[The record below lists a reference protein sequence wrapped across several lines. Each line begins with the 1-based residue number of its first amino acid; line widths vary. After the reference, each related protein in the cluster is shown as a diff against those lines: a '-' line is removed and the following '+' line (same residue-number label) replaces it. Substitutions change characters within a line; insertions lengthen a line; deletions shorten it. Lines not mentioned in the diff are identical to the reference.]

1 MNTVS
6 TWKIKHFK
14 ELSTWELY
22 SILKLRLAVFSVEQN
37 CPYQDADDKDQLS
50 FHLTG
55 FDAKGKLVAY
65 ARILP
70 ANVSYPEVSVGRVVT
85 EKSVRGSG
93 AGKELMERSLDFIK
107 KEFGKV
113 PVRIGAQ
120 CYLEKFYKG
129 FGFVPEGEQYLE
141 DNIPHII
148 MLRLP

>member
-1 MNTVS
+1 MSTIN
-6 TWKIKHFK
+6 TWKVKHFK

-22 SILKLRLAVFSVEQN
+22 SILQLRLAVFSVEQN
-37 CPYQDADDKDQLS
+37 CAYQDADDKDQAS

-70 ANVSYPEVSVGRVVT
+70 ANVSYPEVSIGRVVT
-85 EKSVRGSG
+85 ERSVRGSG
-93 AGKELMERSLDFIK
+93 TGKELMKRSLDFIK

-129 FGFVPEGEQYLE
+129 FGFVTEGEQYLE
-141 DNIPHII
+141 DNIPHVL